1 MYDGISGK
9 EIGERLR
16 TLEEWNRWMVLGADI
31 VTSHPDFPEPLMVEM
46 ETYRGCHRW
55 ASGGCSFCIE
65 PQKGRP
71 LMRSPQDIL
80 GEAERLRELGVKNI
94 RLGGQTCIVSYGAD
108 PDSSCPCPNPDIV
121 RELFEGLRDL
131 GFECI
136 CVDNAN
142 PAVIASHPDE

>member
-1 MYDGISGK
+1 
-9 EIGERLR
+9 
-16 TLEEWNRWMVLGADI
+16 MVLGADI